1 MVNAIL
7 FPGFI
12 YLSTTKYFTMT
23 STIKIDR
30 IQTTA
35 GVTTITHAPATGN
48 ITVSTTMIL
57 SNGAVFTANGVSN
70 AFGTRT
76 ASNAAPSGGVDG
88 DVHYQY

>member
-1 MVNAIL
+1 
-7 FPGFI
+7 
-12 YLSTTKYFTMT
+12 MT
-23 STIKIDR
+23 STVKVDR

-35 GVTTITHAPATGN
+35 GVTTITQVAATGN
-48 ITVSTTMIL
+48 ITVATNFIF

-76 ASNAAPSGGVDG
+76 FSTSAPSGGQDG